1 MRLTFIKNN
10 LNLTDGQIAQELEI
24 SQEYAEAIR
33 IQNGLP
39 KAPSYAKW
47 TPTEEQWIKDHYKD
61 STRQE
66 VEERFPYRTYN
77 AVHIKASRMGIRRQP

>member
-10 LNLTDGQIAQELEI
+10 LNLTDGQIADELGLSE
-24 SQEYAEAIR
+24 EYVEAIR

-39 KAPSYAKW
+39 KAPTYAKW
-47 TPTEEQWIKDHYKD
+47 TPKEERWIIEHFRG

-77 AVHIKASRMGIRRQP
+77 AVHIKASRMGIRREP